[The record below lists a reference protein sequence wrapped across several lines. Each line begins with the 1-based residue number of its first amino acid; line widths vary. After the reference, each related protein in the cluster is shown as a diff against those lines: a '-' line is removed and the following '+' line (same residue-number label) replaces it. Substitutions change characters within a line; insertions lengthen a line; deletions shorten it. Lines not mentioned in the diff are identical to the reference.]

1 MAETAM
7 TVDGGPDPILRF
19 TPSQAADFK
28 EVNLPI
34 PELRD
39 VIDELRFQTDTTM
52 LVRRACGKVTCRA
65 EVRFSFAASIIEATG
80 KLVIGALIVCNA
92 SDCPIEGPDSAGDR
106 EPRVPLP
113 KGPGEQLIMKPLVF
127 S

>member
-1 MAETAM
+1 MAEIPM
-7 TVDGGPDPILRF
+7 TVDGGPDPILKY

-28 EVNLPI
+28 EVSLPI

-39 VIDELRFQTDTTM
+39 TLDELRFQTDTTN
-52 LVRRACGKVTCRA
+52 LVRRACGKVTCHA
-65 EVRFSFAASIIEATG
+65 EVRFSIATSIIEATG

-92 SDCPIEGPDSAGDR
+92 SDCPIEGPGSAGDR

-113 KGPGEQLIMKPLVF
+113 KGPGEQLIVKPLVF